1 MKRLTMKRL
10 AVIAAMVIGVLV
22 FVGVR
27 RVWGAAVSLRVL
39 VTYFLFGGAVFVW
52 EYKRH
57 RRWEDLAWA
66 AWLILHAA
74 AFGALSL
81 AGEPLGGYDERYD
94 LVYLVLIFAGC
105 GCCWAAIVGD
115 VRRRSREEAAPS
127 VPEENSE
134 GV

>member
-10 AVIAAMVIGVLV
+10 AAIAVIVIGVLA

-81 AGEPLGGYDERYD
+81 AGEPHGGYDERYVT
-94 LVYLVLIFAGC
+94 VYIVLMFAGLAC
-105 GCCWAAIVGD
+105 FWAAAISD
-115 VRRRSREEAAPS
+115 VRRGSGEKAAPS
-127 VPEENSE
+127 IPAENSE